1 MGLFSFI
8 KDAGEKLFGSSKDV
22 EAAQA
27 EPAKVADLNAK
38 ASAAIKT
45 YIETQNLGIQNLGV
59 AFDGQTGMVTVTGQ
73 APSEEAAE
81 KVVLCCGNVAA
92 VKSVA
97 NDLTFPAGSASQY
110 HDVVSGDNLSK
121 IAKTYY
127 GDANKYMVIFEAN
140 KPMLSDPDKIYP
152 GQKLRIPAL

>member
-27 EPAKVADLNAK
+27 EPAKLPDLNAK

-59 AFDGQTGMVTVTGQ
+59 AFDGATGMVTVTGQ

-121 IAKTYY
+121 IAKQYY

-140 KPMLSDPDKIYP
+140 KPMLSDPNKIYP

>member
-27 EPAKVADLNAK
+27 EPAKLPDLNAK

-59 AFDGQTGMVTVTGQ
+59 AFDGATGMVSAFV
-73 APSEEAAE
+73 PRNRPLLLLRN
-81 KVVLCCGNVAA
+81 VVFGLM
-92 VKSVA
+92 
-97 NDLTFPAGSASQY
+97 TIPP
-110 HDVVSGDNLSK
+110 
-121 IAKTYY
+121 IAKMAV
-127 GDANKYMVIFEAN
+127 GRSLI
-140 KPMLSDPDKIYP
+140 DPVRLP
-152 GQKLRIPAL
+152 PVPVG

>member
-8 KDAGEKLFGSSKDV
+8 KEAGEKLFGSSKDV

-27 EPAKVADLNAK
+27 EPAKLPDLNTK

-45 YIETQNLGIQNLGV
+45 YIEAQNLGIEGLEV
-59 AFDGQTGMVTVTGQ
+59 AFDGSNGMVTVMGG

-81 KVVLCCGNVAA
+81 KVTLCCGNVAA
-92 VKSVA
+92 VRSVD
-97 NDLTFPAGSASQY
+97 NQLSYPAGSASQY
-110 HDVVSGDNLSK
+110 HDVVSGDTLSG
-121 IAKTYY
+121 IAKKYY
-127 GDANKYMVIFEAN
+127 GDANKYMAIFEAN
-140 KPMLSDPDKIYP
+140 KPMLSHPDKIYV